1 MDIKEDVTNRITAGW
16 LTWRS
21 ASGIL
26 HDREKVLGERVNFIE
41 TATRTAVLYGSE
53 YQAMK
58 QQNIG
63 RTSVAEMR
71 LLKWLNGKIRKIG

>member
-53 YQAMK
+53 Y
-58 QQNIG
+58 
-63 RTSVAEMR
+63 
-71 LLKWLNGKIRKIG
+71 